1 MGVDVQPRHPSSN
14 PHICEFGFLLFIKKN
29 SLWGSPPPLSFQ
41 KNESLTFCAR
51 YLDDCITKLNRA
63 PRHDDNPGP
72 SVEAKKYLRIIGR
85 PLSAFAAVQLDYN
98 SWTRAQRCVL
108 VNYLEIEKYT
118 IQHKNF
124 LTNGR
129 RKSKR
134 AIETEHHNTFYS
146 WFVDHV
152 SNLKC
157 IM

>member
-1 MGVDVQPRHPSSN
+1 MWATERFVGKLKNMVVNTCHPEGS
-14 PHICEFGFLLFIKKN
+14 IAKN
-29 SLWGSPPPLSFQ
+29 YQ
-41 KNESLTFCAR
+41 YDESLTFCAR
-51 YLDDCITKLNRA
+51 YLDDCVTKLNRA

-72 SVEAKKYLRIIGR
+72 SVEAQKYLRIIGR

-98 SWTRAQRCVL
+98 SWTQAQRCVL
-108 VNYLEIEKYT
+108 VNYPEIEKYT

-134 AIETEHHNTFYS
+134 AIESEHHNTFHS